1 MIITQPESRNIV
13 SIYRQLL
20 RLTRGYI
27 LPGHIDKIRSIWKN
41 AIEEELLERPVP
53 DVQPLER
60 CVQNALVVAREI
72 GMKRSSVISA
82 LLYDSKLIR
91 SLELKQIEQDFGP
104 SVGNIMQGLIK
115 VNELYDRNIVFDSE
129 NFRNLLLSFAQ
140 DARVI
145 LILLA
150 DRLNTMRMLK
160 HYPADMQEQ
169 IAREVFSLY
178 VPLAHRMGLYTIKT
192 ELEDLSL
199 KFTQRVIYDEIA
211 RKLDETRRSR
221 DEYIQAFIEPVRQKL
236 SENLNVPFE
245 IKGRVKSIYSI
256 WNKLRKQ
263 QISFDNIFDLFAIR
277 VIIDTGRE
285 REKSDCWQVYSLI
298 TDMYQPNP
306 SRLKDW
312 LSIPK
317 SNGYESLHTT
327 VLGPGGRWVEVQ
339 IRSARMD
346 EIAERGLAAHWRYK
360 GIRSEE
366 GLDEMMTHIREVLSN
381 QESDSLRLMDA
392 FKLELYEKEIYVF
405 TPRGELC
412 KLPAGAT
419 VLDFAYNIHTALGN
433 KCVGARVNGKNVP
446 IRYPLKNGD
455 AVEIQ
460 SGANQSPR
468 QDWLNYV
475 VTARARNRIKQ
486 TLKEQTL
493 KQADYG
499 REILHRRMKNRKID
513 FDEGVMT
520 RVMRKFKFKTLTDFY
535 AALGEEQLELNQ
547 VIDQYLE
554 WFHSDKST
562 HEVLPATPAEN
573 YIIETLPPQMQQ
585 TKEDIL
591 VIDQNLKGLDFTLS
605 KCCHPIYGDE
615 VFGFVSVTGGIKIH
629 RVDCPNAP
637 QMKSRFPYRIVKARW
652 AGKSGSGRY
661 AASLEVVGKDDIGIV
676 TNISSL
682 ISKESDLGLRSV
694 RIDSNDG
701 LFRGY
706 LSVVVQDARQLE
718 ALIKKIKTIKGVKQV
733 ERGA

>member
-1 MIITQPESRNIV
+1 MIITQTEGRNIARM
-13 SIYRQLL
+13 YRQLL
-20 RLTRGYI
+20 QLTRGYI
-27 LPGHIDKIRSIWKN
+27 LPEHIRKIRSIWEK
-41 AIEEELLERPVP
+41 AIEDNLLERPVP
-53 DVQPLER
+53 EVQPLER

-82 LLYDSKLIR
+82 LLYDSRLIR
-91 SLELKQIEQDFGP
+91 SLELKQLERDFGP
-104 SVGNIMQGLIK
+104 SVGNIMRGLIK
-115 VNELYDRNIVFDSE
+115 VNELYDRNIVFDNE

-140 DARVI
+140 DVRVI

-160 HYPADMQEQ
+160 RYPEEMQEK

-178 VPLAHRMGLYTIKT
+178 VPLAHRIGLYSIKT
-192 ELEDLSL
+192 ELEDLYL
-199 KFTQRVIYDEIA
+199 KFTQRAIYDEIA
-211 RKLDETRRSR
+211 RKLDETKRSR
-221 DEYIQAFIEPVRQKL
+221 DEYIRTFIEPVRQKL
-236 SENLNVPFE
+236 SENLDVPFE

-263 QISFDNIFDLFAIR
+263 QISFDSIYDLFAIR
-277 VIIDTGRE
+277 VILDTDRE
-285 REKSDCWQVYSLI
+285 REKSDCWKVYSLI
-298 TDMYQPNP
+298 TDMFQPNP
-306 SRLKDW
+306 ARLKDW

-405 TPRGELC
+405 TPKGELC

-419 VLDFAYNIHTALGN
+419 VLDFAYSIHTDLGN
-433 KCVGARVNGKNVP
+433 KCVGAMVNGKNVP

-460 SGANQSPR
+460 SGSNQSPK

-486 TLKEQTL
+486 TLKEQTQ
-493 KQADYG
+493 KQAEYG
-499 REILHRRMKNRKID
+499 REILQRRMKNRKLE

-520 RVMRKFKFKTLTDFY
+520 KVVRKFKYKTLTDFH
-535 AALGEEQLELNQ
+535 AALGTEQLDLNQ
-547 VIDQYLE
+547 VIDQYVE
-554 WFHSDKST
+554 WYQHDKIA
-562 HEVLPATPAEN
+562 HEAPQATTAEK
-573 YIIETLPPQMQQ
+573 YVIEPTPQQIQQ
-585 TKEDIL
+585 AKEDIL
-591 VIDQNLKGLDFTLS
+591 MIDQNLKGIDFTLS

-629 RVDCPNAP
+629 REDCPNAP
-637 QMKSRFPYRIVKARW
+637 QMKTRFPYRIVKARW
-652 AGKSGSGRY
+652 AGKSGAGQY
-661 AASLEVVGKDDIGIV
+661 AASLEVIGKDDIGIV

-701 LFRGY
+701 LFRGF
-706 LSVVVQDARQLE
+706 LTVVVQDARQLE

>member
-1 MIITQPESRNIV
+1 MIITQTEGRNIARM
-13 SIYRQLL
+13 YRQLL
-20 RLTRGYI
+20 QLTRGYI
-27 LPGHIDKIRSIWKN
+27 LPEHIRKIRSIWEK
-41 AIEEELLERPVP
+41 AIEDNLLERPVP
-53 DVQPLER
+53 EVQPLER

-82 LLYDSKLIR
+82 LLYDSRLIR
-91 SLELKQIEQDFGP
+91 SLELKQLERDFGP
-104 SVGNIMQGLIK
+104 SVGNIMRGLIK
-115 VNELYDRNIVFDSE
+115 VNELYDRNIVFDNE

-140 DARVI
+140 DVRVI

-160 HYPADMQEQ
+160 RYRGNAGKNCPGSVFALRPLGSPHWSLFHQNRTGGFIPEIYPAGHIRRNCPQTGRNQ
-169 IAREVFSLY
+169 AIQGRIHPNF
-178 VPLAHRMGLYTIKT
+178 HRAG
-192 ELEDLSL
+192 
-199 KFTQRVIYDEIA
+199 Q
-211 RKLDETRRSR
+211 
-221 DEYIQAFIEPVRQKL
+221 QKL
-236 SENLNVPFE
+236 RENLDVPFE

-263 QISFDNIFDLFAIR
+263 QISFDSIYDLFAIR
-277 VIIDTGRE
+277 VILDTDRE
-285 REKSDCWQVYSLI
+285 REKSDCWKVYSLI
-298 TDMYQPNP
+298 TDMFQPNP
-306 SRLKDW
+306 ARLKDW

-405 TPRGELC
+405 TPKGELC

-419 VLDFAYNIHTALGN
+419 VLDFAYSIHTDLGN
-433 KCVGARVNGKNVP
+433 KCVGAMVNGKNVP

-460 SGANQSPR
+460 SGSNQSPK

-486 TLKEQTL
+486 TLKEQTQ
-493 KQADYG
+493 KQAEYG
-499 REILHRRMKNRKID
+499 REILQRRMKNRKLE

-520 RVMRKFKFKTLTDFY
+520 KVVRKFKYKTLTDFH
-535 AALGEEQLELNQ
+535 AALGTEQLDLNQ
-547 VIDQYLE
+547 VIDQYVE
-554 WFHSDKST
+554 WYQHDKT
-562 HEVLPATPAEN
+562 AHEAPQVTTAEKYVIEPTP
-573 YIIETLPPQMQQ
+573 QQ
-585 TKEDIL
+585 IQQAKEDIL
-591 VIDQNLKGLDFTLS
+591 VIDQNLKGIDFTLS

-629 RVDCPNAP
+629 REDCPNAP
-637 QMKSRFPYRIVKARW
+637 K
-652 AGKSGSGRY
+652 
-661 AASLEVVGKDDIGIV
+661 
-676 TNISSL
+676 
-682 ISKESDLGLRSV
+682 
-694 RIDSNDG
+694 
-701 LFRGY
+701 
-706 LSVVVQDARQLE
+706 
-718 ALIKKIKTIKGVKQV
+718 
-733 ERGA
+733 